1 MNLVESPD
9 QTLPSPPDGEL
20 APTALMERHLP
31 LVRMLAAKL
40 YRLRWD
46 NSVRFDEFCQM
57 GAVGLAEAAHR
68 YDPARGAQ
76 FASYATWRITGAILN
91 GLEHSTERNRQA
103 GARRRLLQDRAAS
116 WGERAASEG
125 DSLEAALARLSDAA
139 IGLAVGFMLE
149 GTGMYS
155 DGDEIT
161 RHDGYRQIAAT
172 ELMQRLRSAVDSLPP
187 AERTVVEGHYFHQR
201 SFVDVAGQLGLTKG
215 RISQIHRVAIERLR
229 AALREQMIGF
239 DG

>member
-1 MNLVESPD
+1 MDPIESADLPQP
-9 QTLPSPPDGEL
+9 QTPEPEL
-20 APTALMERHLP
+20 GPTELIERHLP

-46 NSVRFDEFCQM
+46 NSVRFDELCQM
-57 GAVGLAEAAHR
+57 GTVGLAEAAHR

-91 GLEHSTERNRQA
+91 GLERSTERNQQA
-103 GARRRLLQDRAAS
+103 SARRRLLQDRATS
-116 WGERAASEG
+116 WVGESKG

-155 DGDEIT
+155 DGSEVT
-161 RHDGYRQIAAT
+161 ARDGYRQLAAIQLT
-172 ELMQRLRSAVDSLPP
+172 HRVRAAASSLPA

-201 SFVDVAGQLGLTKG
+201 TFVDLAAQLGLTKG
-215 RISQIHRVAIERLR
+215 RISQIHRAAIEQLR
-229 AALREQMIGF
+229 GALREQMIGF

>member
-1 MNLVESPD
+1 
-9 QTLPSPPDGEL
+9 
-20 APTALMERHLP
+20 MERHLP

-68 YDPARGAQ
+68 YDPTRGAQ
-76 FASYATWRITGAILN
+76 FASFATWRITGAILN

-103 GARRRLLQDRAAS
+103 SARRHLLQDRAAS
-116 WGERAASEG
+116 WAERGAPVP
-125 DSLEAALARLSDAA
+125 DSIEAALARLSDAA

-155 DGDEIT
+155 DGEDFT
-161 RHDGYRQIAAT
+161 RRDGYRQIAAA
-172 ELMQRLRSAVDSLPP
+172 ELTQRLRSAVNALPA
-187 AERTVVEGHYFHQR
+187 AERAVIEGHYFHQR
-201 SFVDVAGQLGLTKG
+201 DFVDVAGQLSLTKG
-215 RISQIHRVAIERLR
+215 RISQIHRRAIERLR
-229 AALREQMIGF
+229 DVLREHMIEF